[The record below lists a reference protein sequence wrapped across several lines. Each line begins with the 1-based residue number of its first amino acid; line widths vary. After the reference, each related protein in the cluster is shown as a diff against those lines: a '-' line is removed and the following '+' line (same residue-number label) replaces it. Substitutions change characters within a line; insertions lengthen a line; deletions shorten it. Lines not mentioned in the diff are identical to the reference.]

1 MSKLGRPCAHEIV
14 LLVSWMPQGDHELGL
29 GFLIRSRDA
38 SFCCLLSTS
47 YMTAA
52 VFVVNAAAG
61 MVKWDT
67 SALHLLSP
75 ASLGSSRLVTRAVRG
90 RTNTRRFS
98 SETGQWPVL
107 V

>member
-1 MSKLGRPCAHEIV
+1 MDAPGRPLAGTRLSDPVPGH
-14 LLVSWMPQGDHELGL
+14 SPG
-29 GFLIRSRDA
+29 RDA
-38 SFCCLLSTS
+38 SFCCLLSIS
-47 YMTAA
+47 YMTVA
-52 VFVVNAAAG
+52 VYVVNAAAG

-75 ASLGSSRLVTRAVRG
+75 ASLGSSRLVTRAVLV
-90 RTNTRRFS
+90 RTNTRRFF